1 MSRPDAD
8 VPAGTNRPALSRS
21 ETAEIEVLEM
31 TPVLL
36 DILLLAVLALFAFF
50 GWRKG
55 LVLSLCGIL
64 AVFVAYFG
72 ATFISRAFSAEISTI
87 LQPMIQSQV
96 EQVLSEGLTD
106 QPPSSALPLMPGASS
121 AQEDPVDKLTLDQA
135 LDALTKSPLFAGLQQ
150 SVAEAVRDGSLQVV
164 TTAAAAISNYLA
176 IQITQT
182 VLFFLVFLLIQIAWW
197 LFSRA
202 LDLAFQLPV
211 LRTVNDLGGLLF
223 GLIEGALLLIVV
235 VWFLSAMNIVP
246 AETVQATSLF
256 RLFKNFQFF

>member
-1 MSRPDAD
+1 
-8 VPAGTNRPALSRS
+8 
-21 ETAEIEVLEM
+21 M
-31 TPVLL
+31 TPILL
-36 DILLLAVLALFAFF
+36 DVLLLAVLALFAFF

-87 LQPMIQSQV
+87 IQPMIQSQV
-96 EQVLSEGLTD
+96 EKVLSEGLSD
-106 QPPSSALPLMPGASS
+106 LPESSPLPLLPGSSA
-121 AQEDPVDKLTLDQA
+121 AQEDPVDDLTLNQA
-135 LDALTKSPLFAGLQQ
+135 LDALTSSPLFAGLQQ
-150 SVAEAVRDGSLQVV
+150 SVAEAVRSGAIQVA

-182 VLFFLVFLLIQIAWW
+182 VLFFLVFILIQVAWW

-211 LRTVNDLGGLLF
+211 LRTVNDVGGMLF
-223 GLIEGALLLIVV
+223 GLVQGALLLIVA
-235 VWFLSAMNIVP
+235 VWFLTVMNIVP
-246 AETVQATSLF
+246 EETVQASALF
-256 RLFKNFQFF
+256 RLFNNFQLP